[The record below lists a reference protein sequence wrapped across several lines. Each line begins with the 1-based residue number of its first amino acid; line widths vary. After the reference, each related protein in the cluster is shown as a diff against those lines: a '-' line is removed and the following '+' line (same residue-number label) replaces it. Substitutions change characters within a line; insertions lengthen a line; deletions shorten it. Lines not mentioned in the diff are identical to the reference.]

1 VPPGV
6 VRAGG
11 HPLEWDVS
19 EPSNPDAV
27 SLEQQLQY
35 ARDLRR
41 VYDSERAR
49 RRELEEANR
58 ALAAANAELDRRLY
72 DLMAAQ
78 EWILAVNSSRELPAL
93 MDLLAEPLL
102 MLLRAQESVVFPW
115 DPVTRR
121 LGSALGLGGRPETPL
136 LAALRTSPLSAAVLA
151 AGQLRE
157 IADLAAER
165 PTPPA
170 PLPLREG
177 GEGRSR
183 PAQPASAPPL
193 PWEGAARNT
202 ASAAGLGG
210 VGHLAAAQELG
221 WRALVALPLGARG
234 ERVGLL
240 YVAWSEPHQTD
251 ERERMLLDLVGQ
263 HAAVSLANA
272 RLLAESAIREEALH
286 RAEQQQ
292 LAYARDLRR
301 AFEAERAR
309 RDEVQ
314 AAYLTTVKVL
324 AAAIETRDPYT
335 GGHVERVAAY
345 SVAIGRALGW
355 EGERLATLEMG
366 AALHDV
372 GKIGIEDSILRKPGR
387 LDDDEW
393 AQMRQHPEMGARLL
407 EQVPFLIAS
416 VGCALR
422 HHERYDGEGYPD
434 GMLGDD
440 IPIEARVVAVADTF
454 DAMTSDRPYRAGLP
468 ASVALAEIERCA
480 GTQFDPEVVAAF
492 LRAVQADPDLRPD
505 VD

>member
-1 VPPGV
+1 
-6 VRAGG
+6 
-11 HPLEWDVS
+11 VS
-19 EPSNPDAV
+19 EPTNPDAL

-136 LAALRTSPLSAAVLA
+136 LGALRTGPLSTAVLTG
-151 AGQLRE
+151 GQPRE
-157 IADLAAER
+157 IADLGEDR
-165 PTPPA
+165 TPSPPPPLPPQGDGGLPA
-170 PLPLREG
+170 PP
-177 GEGRSR
+177 S
-183 PAQPASAPPL
+183 PAEPAPPL
-193 PWEGAARNT
+193 PPMGERGLPR
-202 ASAAGLGG
+202 LGG
-210 VGHLAAAQELG
+210 VGQLAAAQELG
-221 WRALVALPLGARG
+221 WRALVALPLVARG

-240 YVAWSEPHQTD
+240 YVAWGEPHQTD

-272 RLLAESAIREEALH
+272 RLLAESAAREEALQ

-314 AAYLTTVKVL
+314 AAYLATVKVL

-355 EGERLATLEMG
+355 EDERLATLEMG

-372 GKIGIEDSILRKPGR
+372 GKIGIEDRILRKPDR
-387 LDDDEW
+387 LDDEEW

-422 HHERYDGEGYPD
+422 HHERYDGQGYPA
-434 GMLGDD
+434 GMLGAD

-454 DAMTSDRPYRAGLP
+454 DAMTSDRPYRNALP
-468 ASVALAEIERCA
+468 TSVALAEIERCA
-480 GTQFDPEVVAAF
+480 GTQFDPVVVAAF
-492 LRAVQADPDLRPD
+492 VQAVHADPALRPD
-505 VD
+505 AE